1 MPKGWPKGRS
11 GREEEKAVKHSSPVV
26 FLSEQR
32 WNSSKFHQMEILE
45 LKRTVSE
52 MKVILDRY
60 TRMLQP
66 IKEKSLYTWRQ
77 INRNYPFW
85 RTERKNKNNWKPASG
100 VEGTIWGDNQVVTHD
115 SGVFIF
121 SCVWLFATPWTAAC
135 LTPWS
140 MEFFRQEI
148 LEWVAIF
155 LLQGILRP
163 RDQTHIS
170 TASAQAG
177 RFFTTCATLEVE
189 LWRKGSEI
197 LGLKKNLK
205 K

>member
-85 RTERKNKNNWKPASG
+85 RTETKNKNNWKPASG

-148 LEWVAIF
+148 LETLVLVAPPWVMLPNPLPSTLTTLSYPGPEF
-155 LLQGILRP
+155 LVP
-163 RDQTHIS
+163 IS
-170 TASAQAG
+170 STYRALN
-177 RFFTTCATLEVE
+177 CL
-189 LWRKGSEI
+189 
-197 LGLKKNLK
+197 
-205 K
+205 